1 MTTTITTDFL
11 VGDTVYHVSESNG
24 VREGIVK
31 TIEISVPIT
40 GIVNMSVVYNVVFT
54 ITSFGSVEA
63 KEEDLFSNV
72 DAALAAY
79 KLLI

>member
-1 MTTTITTDFL
+1 MTTTITTDFE
-11 VGDTVYHVSESNG
+11 VGDTVYHVSATEG

-31 TIEISVPIT
+31 TIDINVPIT
-40 GIVNMSVVYNVVFT
+40 GAINMSVVYNVVFT
-54 ITSFGSVEA
+54 TTSFGSAEA
-63 KEEDLFSNV
+63 DEADLFGDV